1 MSHIGPLWANVLL
14 FPGGIEDIGVEAMR
28 EVEER
33 RTVQFTSQNTLSPSW
48 NQNLSF
54 TDLDEL
60 CSGFA
65 QEAQP
70 EPRLPLPNALA
81 GQIPKCH
88 PREPMG
94 SGNTELRYT
103 TIDGAS
109 ALQQPPDR
117 EDSQRWG
124 FAAEM
129 PHDSALSFPRGGRNQ
144 HCQFSKEFSQ
154 EFSATASKN
163 FIAQPALAST
173 SPGNEEND
181 GNKKSTCIKSTS
193 QHEKTS
199 DQQKRHGNLN
209 LDLNAFHLGACDG
222 CATARAKCEKIEKP
236 ACQRCKRMKVTCT
249 FSRTVSFKPFPTI

>member
-28 EVEER
+28 EVEEEK
-33 RTVQFTSQNTLSPSW
+33 TVQCTSQTTLSPSW
-48 NQNLSF
+48 NQDLSF
-54 TDLDEL
+54 TDLD
-60 CSGFA
+60 SGFA

-70 EPRLPLPNALA
+70 EP
-81 GQIPKCH
+81 IPKCH

-117 EDSQRWG
+117 EDSQRRG

-144 HCQFSKEFSQ
+144 HCQSSKEISQ
-154 EFSATASKN
+154 DFSATASKTL
-163 FIAQPALAST
+163 IAQPALAST

-181 GNKKSTCIKSTS
+181 GNKKPTCINSTS

-209 LDLNAFHLGACDG
+209 MDFNALHLGACDG
-222 CATARAKCEKIEKP
+222 CATARAKCERIEKP

>member
-33 RTVQFTSQNTLSPSW
+33 RTVQFTSQTTLSPSW

-54 TDLDEL
+54 TDLDESY
-60 CSGFA
+60 SGFA

-70 EPRLPLPNALA
+70 EPWLPLPNALA

-88 PREPMG
+88 RREPMG

-129 PHDSALSFPRGGRNQ
+129 PHDSALSFPRGERISIASFQKKFRKTFPPPPQRPSSLNQ
-144 HCQFSKEFSQ
+144 RW
-154 EFSATASKN
+154 
-163 FIAQPALAST
+163 PA
-173 SPGNEEND
+173 
-181 GNKKSTCIKSTS
+181 
-193 QHEKTS
+193 
-199 DQQKRHGNLN
+199 RR
-209 LDLNAFHLGACDG
+209 LGM
-222 CATARAKCEKIEKP
+222 
-236 ACQRCKRMKVTCT
+236 KRMTGTKSLPV
-249 FSRTVSFKPFPTI
+249 